1 MSVPLRSVL
10 PLLLALLTLLPLPS
24 EGAAKPGKE
33 ELARIFAKSQTS
45 TLEYTQTWTMD
56 GVGTTTVTTW
66 MKNGKV
72 CTRTLHKGQESR
84 ALFLGDATYV
94 WNAPKKKWQK
104 VTDPSQLPE
113 GPEAG
118 DSDPDEFDRATFLG
132 REKAGGLS
140 CLKYQAQDPDTGTV
154 TFWIS
159 EDYGITVRMKGQ
171 GISLETTSVKAG
183 PIPDGVF
190 SPR

>member
-1 MSVPLRSVL
+1 MSQRKTHAAVKLLAIDSLRSGIGFHC
-10 PLLLALLTLLPLPS
+10 LL
-24 EGAAKPGKE
+24 
-33 ELARIFAKSQTS
+33 
-45 TLEYTQTWTMD
+45 M
-56 GVGTTTVTTW
+56 
-66 MKNGKV
+66 
-72 CTRTLHKGQESR
+72 
-84 ALFLGDATYV
+84 
-94 WNAPKKKWQK
+94 
-104 VTDPSQLPE
+104 PSQLPE